1 MSSKT
6 IDYII
11 LKSSSIEGLQK
22 KVIEY
27 LEQDYETVGG
37 VYVIL
42 GGNAFTSYSTYYQ
55 AVQIKKI

>member
-1 MSSKT
+1 MSSRT

-27 LEQDYETVGG
+27 LELDYETVGG
-37 VYVIL
+37 IQFVSE
-42 GGNAFTSYSTYYQ
+42 GNAFISNCTYYQ